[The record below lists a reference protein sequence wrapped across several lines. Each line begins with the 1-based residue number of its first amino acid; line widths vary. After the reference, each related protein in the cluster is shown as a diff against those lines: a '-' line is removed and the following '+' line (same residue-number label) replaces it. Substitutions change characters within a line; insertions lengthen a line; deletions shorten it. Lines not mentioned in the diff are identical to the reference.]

1 MNFMDPVKFLFACFA
16 ILINSILLSNDL
28 GFIPCGHTYCTSCLR
43 VLCGSKDTITCPECQ
58 KHHDVPKDGA
68 DVFPRNLSYQR
79 LLDIRTRQLVSTRQ
93 CQLSLVII
101 EATTKFI
108 LSTMILRPVNIMQSF
123 QRIRGSINNAGPL
136 FLK

>member
-1 MNFMDPVKFLFACFA
+1 MNFVDPVKFLFPCFV

-58 KHHDVPKDGA
+58 RHHDVPKGGA

-79 LLDIRTRQLVSTRQ
+79 LLDIRTQQLVS
-93 CQLSLVII
+93 I
-101 EATTKFI
+101 
-108 LSTMILRPVNIMQSF
+108 
-123 QRIRGSINNAGPL
+123 
-136 FLK
+136 